1 MTRSVEHRISMSTP
15 AQPRV
20 SRYLLSW
27 MAMAAFGIGYIGIAS
42 TRPDLLAGVLPLAD
56 QSTEQ
61 AYGGR
66 NAADL
71 ADELITLRKW
81 VNDLQHE
88 MAATKSAV
96 HVQAEQG
103 RALQQRLAAA
113 EERLPPIREARAEP
127 RPEPQAKTAVPART
141 ARGASAATA
150 AIPSAPEAVET
161 AEARPSLPSNV
172 KVLNHT
178 PASEITTGSVP
189 APAAPPPA
197 HAKAPP
203 PAPPAAQAIRGIEIA
218 DADSLDGLRS
228 RWQAL
233 SSQHAGALKQ
243 LEPRYRISANGA
255 GNPFTLL
262 AGPFPSPAEASK
274 ACAQL
279 KASGVAC
286 KVSDYTG
293 NGL

>member
-1 MTRSVEHRISMSTP
+1 MTKSAELRTSSSLP
-15 AQPRV
+15 AQPRTN
-20 SRYLLSW
+20 RYLLSW
-27 MAMAAFGIGYIGIAS
+27 MALAAFGIGYIGFAS
-42 TRPDLLAGVLPLAD
+42 IRPDLLAGVLPLAD
-56 QSTEQ
+56 QNAEQ

-96 HVQAEQG
+96 QVQAEQG
-103 RALQQRLAAA
+103 KSLQQRLSAA
-113 EERLPPIREARAEP
+113 EERLPPVREARAEP
-127 RPEPQAKTAVPART
+127 PGKAAVPTRSARAPATPVAAVPA
-141 ARGASAATA
+141 AAA
-150 AIPSAPEAVET
+150 EPVET
-161 AEARPSLPSNV
+161 AEAKPTLHSNV
-172 KVLNHT
+172 KVLNQA

-189 APAAPPPA
+189 APLVPAFGQAKVSPPVAAA
-197 HAKAPP
+197 V
-203 PAPPAAQAIRGIEIA
+203 RGIEIA

-228 RWQAL
+228 RWQSL

-243 LEPRYRISANGA
+243 LEPRYRISASGG

-262 AGPFPSPAEASK
+262 AGPFQSTAEATR

-279 KASGVAC
+279 RAGGVAC
-286 KVSDYTG
+286 KVSDYSG

>member
-1 MTRSVEHRISMSTP
+1 MTKSAEHRTSSSAST
-15 AQPRV
+15 QPRT

-27 MAMAAFGIGYIGIAS
+27 MALAAFGIGYIGIAS
-42 TRPDLLAGVLPLAD
+42 IRPDLLAGMLPLAD
-56 QSTEQ
+56 QNAEH

-88 MAATKSAV
+88 MAATRSAV

-103 RALQQRLAAA
+103 KALQQRLAAA
-113 EERLPPIREARAEP
+113 EERLPPVREARAELP
-127 RPEPQAKTAVPART
+127 PAKAAVPSRT
-141 ARGASAATA
+141 ARAPAAPAAAFSGSAHE
-150 AIPSAPEAVET
+150 PVEM
-161 AEARPSLPSNV
+161 AEAKPPLPANV
-172 KVLNHT
+172 KVLNQA

-189 APAAPPPA
+189 APAVPA
-197 HAKAPP
+197 FGQAKVS
-203 PAPPAAQAIRGIEIA
+203 PPAAPAAATQAVRGIEIA
-218 DADSLDGLRS
+218 DADSLDSLRS
-228 RWQAL
+228 RWHAL
-233 SSQHAGALKQ
+233 SNQHAGALKQ
-243 LEPRYRISANGA
+243 LEPRYRISASGG

-262 AGPFPSPAEASK
+262 AGPFQSTADAAK

-279 KASGVAC
+279 RAGGVAC
-286 KVSDYTG
+286 KVSDYSG